1 MLMKTLTSLSMRAAQ
16 VTSLHKGRF
25 KFLHYLSVRWKY
37 ANGVPQNTRTHYI
50 HKLVY
55 RVKRFKKSPNR
66 RRNWTDC
73 QVKPKLISYMLMK
86 SLTFFSLVAAR
97 ASQVYTKTV
106 NSGLFTRFTRPH
118 KDRKRWLILM
128 EGIIQGTR
136 TFNNSDLKLQHLTR
150 RRTDI

>member
-1 MLMKTLTSLSMRAAQ
+1 
-16 VTSLHKGRF
+16 
-25 KFLHYLSVRWKY
+25 
-37 ANGVPQNTRTHYI
+37 
-50 HKLVY
+50 
-55 RVKRFKKSPNR
+55 
-66 RRNWTDC
+66 
-73 QVKPKLISYMLMK
+73 MLMK

-150 RRTDI
+150 RRTDRGRNDRIPSSDLPIQRSPDSAIF

>member
-1 MLMKTLTSLSMRAAQ
+1 MLMKTLTSLSMSAAQ

-25 KFLHYLSVRWKY
+25 KFLYYLSVRWKY
-37 ANGVPQNTRTHYI
+37 ANGVTQNTRTHYI

-55 RVKRFKKSPNR
+55 RVKRFNKSPNQ

-86 SLTFFSLVAAR
+86 SLTFFSLGAAR

-106 NSGLFTRFTRPH
+106 NSGLFTALLALCTTTIQFFIHTIQDIYKSVH
-118 KDRKRWLILM
+118 SRKI
-128 EGIIQGTR
+128 
-136 TFNNSDLKLQHLTR
+136 K
-150 RRTDI
+150 